1 MESVDDIGAV
11 DTDKI
16 TVVEYRRPLRNG
28 CLGAVALAREGVNP
42 HLRVV
47 ALDVCYVVHHKA
59 HVSAVGDKVNL
70 LRSLLCAL

>member
-1 MESVDDIGAV
+1 MESVYDIGAV
-11 DTDKI
+11 NADEI
-16 TVVEYRRPLRNG
+16 TIVEYRRPLRDG
-28 CLGAVALAREGVNP
+28 CLGAVTLAREGMNP
-42 HLRVV
+42 HLGVV